1 VLVFLDDDV
10 QPAPG
15 CVAAHTLAHA
25 RLGEHVTLGPSMP
38 AIRGRVDFFRVE
50 LRAWWLD
57 FFGAM
62 AEPGHRHTF
71 RSFAA
76 GNCALPTGLFR
87 TLGGF
92 DETIA
97 SCGGEDW
104 ELGVRMMQRHI
115 PFTFIDAASAA
126 HDDQSDLDRSL
137 QRRRQEGRA
146 EVIIA
151 ARHPHVLPAL
161 GLMQLE
167 AGDPAPPSL
176 RAMRWL
182 AFNAPQV
189 GGHCAGV
196 LRRQLD
202 LLQALRLRR
211 QWRFL
216 FGHLRD
222 YWYWRGV
229 ADELGSMG
237 RARRFV
243 RQLGALVPT
252 TEVFEVDLGAGIPAA
267 EARLDEHRP
276 AAVSIWYAGQRV
288 GRIRAVAGAE
298 PVCGRHLRRAL
309 ATDLS
314 GRLLQV
320 LAVEAASGDALD
332 GLGWLPVRP
341 APTPAEARWR

>member
-1 VLVFLDDDV
+1 
-10 QPAPG
+10 
-15 CVAAHTLAHA
+15 
-25 RLGEHVTLGPSMP
+25 LGEHVTLGPSLP
-38 AIRGRVDFFRVE
+38 AIRGQVDFFRVE

-57 FFGAM
+57 FFGAL
-62 AEPGHRHTF
+62 AEPGCRFTF

-76 GNCALPTGLFR
+76 GNCALPTALFR
-87 TLGGF
+87 GLGGF

-97 SCGGEDW
+97 ACGGEDW

-115 PFTFIDAASAA
+115 PFTYIDAASAT
-126 HDDQSDLDRSL
+126 HYDQSDLDRSL

-146 EVIIA
+146 EAIIA

-216 FGHLRD
+216 FGCLRD

-237 RARRFV
+237 GARRFV
-243 RQLGALVPT
+243 RQLEARVPRT
-252 TEVFEVDLGAGIPAA
+252 DELDVDLGAGIQAA
-267 EARLDEHRP
+267 EARLDEQRP

-288 GRIRAVAGAE
+288 GRIPAVAGAE
-298 PVCGRHLRRAL
+298 PVSGRHLRRAL
-309 ATDLS
+309 AMDLS
-314 GRLLQV
+314 SRLLQV
-320 LAVEAASGDALD
+320 MVVEAAAGDALD

-341 APTPAEARWR
+341 APAQAEAGWR